1 MNMFFV
7 DKLKIQQEKH
17 PRRVISLSGETSRHV
32 DKKSLHLY
40 LYCVSVWS
48 LDFKTKQENQQKY
61 SGQDLSSL
69 YFFLLL

>member
-1 MNMFFV
+1 MNMFLFV
-7 DKLKIQQEKH
+7 DKLKIQQVKH
-17 PRRVISLSGETSRHV
+17 QNMLT
-32 DKKSLHLY
+32 KKVHLF
-40 LYCVSVWS
+40 LYCVSVRS

>member
-1 MNMFFV
+1 MTLNEHVFVV

-17 PRRVISLSGETSRHV
+17 QHMLT
-32 DKKSLHLY
+32 KKVHLY
-40 LYCVSVWS
+40 LYCVSVRS